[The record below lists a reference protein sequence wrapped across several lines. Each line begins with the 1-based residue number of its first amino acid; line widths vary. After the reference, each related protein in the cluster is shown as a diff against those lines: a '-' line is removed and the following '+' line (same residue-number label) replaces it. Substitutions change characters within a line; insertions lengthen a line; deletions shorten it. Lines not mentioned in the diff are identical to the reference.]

1 MEKHIISRLKEA
13 DKIKKDIINQLKK
26 AYIAVYDA
34 DNANESKREPSI
46 WLRHNLFI
54 VEEAIKAL
62 LNSKEL
68 Y

>member
-1 MEKHIISRLKEA
+1 MEKDIISRLKEA

-54 VEEAIKAL
+54 VEEMIKKI
-62 LNSKEL
+62 LNNKEEL
-68 Y
+68 